1 MVPARNEGEHLART
15 VGEIRRTMPPA
26 SEIIVVDDGSIDG
39 SADAVACTARDDLRL
54 VRAEGLGAA
63 GARNYGARLAE
74 GNILV
79 FLDAHMTLP
88 QGWLEPLLDLVRR
101 PEIGAAAPGIAVM
114 GAPGHCGFGLR
125 WTSPSLAV
133 DWLPPPS
140 SEAFA
145 APLLPGCAL
154 VMRRPVF
161 TELGGFD
168 DGLVSWGSEDAE
180 LSLRLW
186 LLGFEQ
192 RIHPGSV
199 VEHLFRDRHPYALSW
214 DLILHNQLRVAAVHF
229 SERRLS
235 AVLAATRGQPGFERA
250 MARLLA
256 GDAAFRRRSLALRRI
271 HDDDW
276 FFIRFGDLV

>member
-1 MVPARNEGEHLART
+1 MVPARNEGAHLART
-15 VGEIRRTMPPA
+15 VDEIRRTMPAA

-39 SADAVACTARDDLRL
+39 SADALADLPDGLRL
-54 VRAEGLGAA
+54 IRAEGLGAA
-63 GARNYGARLAE
+63 GARNHGARLAE
-74 GNILV
+74 GDILV
-79 FLDAHMTLP
+79 FLDAHMILP

-125 WTSPSLAV
+125 WTTPALAI

-140 SEAFA
+140 AEPFA

-154 VMRRPVF
+154 VMRRAVF
-161 TELGGFD
+161 ADLGGFD
-168 DGLVSWGSEDAE
+168 DGLVAWGSEDAE

-199 VEHLFRDRHPYALSW
+199 VEHLFRERHPYALDW
-214 DLILHNQLRVAAVHF
+214 DLVLHNQLRVAAVHF
-229 SERRLS
+229 SERRLA
-235 AVLAATRGQPGFERA
+235 AVLAATRSQPGFERA

-256 GDAAFRRRSLALRRI
+256 GDAAFRRRNLVLRRM
-271 HDDDW
+271 HEDDW
-276 FFIRFGDLV
+276 FFNRFGDLV

>member
-1 MVPARNEGEHLART
+1 
-15 VGEIRRTMPPA
+15 
-26 SEIIVVDDGSIDG
+26 
-39 SADAVACTARDDLRL
+39 
-54 VRAEGLGAA
+54 
-63 GARNYGARLAE
+63 
-74 GNILV
+74 
-79 FLDAHMTLP
+79 
-88 QGWLEPLLDLVRR
+88 
-101 PEIGAAAPGIAVM
+101 M

-125 WTSPSLAV
+125 WTAPSLAV

-140 SEAFA
+140 DEPFA

-154 VMRRPVF
+154 VMRRAVF